1 MTTYKHKQ
9 RLISIEHARDL
20 LIELTTLL
28 TDLNVD
34 RIVGATLVLLLS
46 AVIIVMAL
54 FDIELSPL
62 QALHTIFGG

>member
-1 MTTYKHKQ
+1 MYKHKQ
-9 RLISIEHARDL
+9 RRETRLQIS
-20 LIELTTLL
+20 
-28 TDLNVD
+28 
-34 RIVGATLVLLLS
+34 GATLVLLLS